1 MTTKP
6 EKTVS
11 VNPGPVQLSYE
22 EIGDSRIA
30 VVTLNRPDKLNG
42 LTIPMLETL
51 ADTARSLSA
60 DRDIRAVIIEGNGES
75 FCSGLD
81 FGTAMKDP
89 ASVAKA
95 FVPGLDGVNTFQ
107 RACWAWRKVPV
118 PVIAAV
124 HGHCYGGGLQ
134 LALSADVRV
143 TTPDARWSVLETK
156 WGLIPDMA
164 GIRLLTDAVGQS
176 NASWLAMTG
185 EEFSGVR
192 AHGLGLAT
200 HMGEEMDDVQVV
212 ARYLTERLLKR
223 SPDQLGAVK
232 RLVLDANRS
241 PRATFRRERIEQLLL
256 LAKENTKRAREAAMK
271 KAAPV
276 FTRRGTWLQQ

>member
-1 MTTKP
+1 MTTTP
-6 EKTVS
+6 ASTSPVTS
-11 VNPGPVQLSYE
+11 GPVQVSYE
-22 EIGDSRIA
+22 DIGGSTIA
-30 VVTLNRPDKLNG
+30 VVTLNRPEKLNA
-42 LTIPMLETL
+42 LTLPMLGAL
-51 ADTARSLSA
+51 ADTAKKLSA
-60 DRDIRAVIIEGNGES
+60 DRDIRAVILEGAGES

-81 FGTAMKDP
+81 FGSAMKDP
-89 ASVAKA
+89 KEIAKT
-95 FVPGLDGVNTFQ
+95 FIPGLDGVNTFQ

-134 LALSADVRV
+134 LALGADVRV

-164 GIRLLTDAVGQS
+164 GMRLLTDAVGQS
-176 NASWLAMTG
+176 NTSWLAMTG

-200 HMGEEMDDVQVV
+200 HMGEEMEDVQTV

-223 SPDQLGAVK
+223 SPDQLAAVK
-232 RLVLDANRS
+232 RLVLDSNRS
-241 PRATFRRERIEQLLL
+241 PRATFRRERIEQAIL
-256 LAKENTKRAREAAMK
+256 LAKENTKRAREAAFK
-271 KAAPV
+271 KTAPV
-276 FTRRGTWLQQ
+276 FTRRGTWAGK